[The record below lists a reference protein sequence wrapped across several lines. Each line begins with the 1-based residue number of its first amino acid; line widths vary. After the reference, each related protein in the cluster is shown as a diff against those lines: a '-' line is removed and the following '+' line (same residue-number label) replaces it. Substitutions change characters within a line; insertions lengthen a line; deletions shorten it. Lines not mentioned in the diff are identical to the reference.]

1 LKARALIAALGLALA
16 PPAWACGH
24 CVEDKIASVYD
35 HAVVVQSL
43 GRGQHLAFFA
53 IDGAPAVA
61 AVTRAVESVRGVDR
75 GSVRVSAASGMLS
88 LAFDPLRV
96 PFAALEKQLQY
107 MLAPQ
112 GVALLTLRVMER
124 PAELKTISR
133 R

>member
-1 LKARALIAALGLALA
+1 MKKVAFALGLALA

-35 HAVVVQSL
+35 HAE
-43 GRGQHLAFFA
+43 
-53 IDGAPAVA
+53 
-61 AVTRAVESVRGVDR
+61 VTRVAESVRGVVR
-75 GSVRVSAASGMLS
+75 GSA
-88 LAFDPLRV
+88 RV

-112 GVALLTLRVMER
+112 GVALLTLRVLER

>member
-1 LKARALIAALGLALA
+1 MKKIAFALGLALA
-16 PPAWACGH
+16 PPAWACGP

-35 HAVVVQSL
+35 HA
-43 GRGQHLAFFA
+43 
-53 IDGAPAVA
+53 
-61 AVTRAVESVRGVDR
+61 AVTRAAESVRG
-75 GSVRVSAASGMLS
+75 SARA
-88 LAFDPLRV
+88 